1 MKTIA
6 TFFAAS
12 LITAT
17 ACLTA
22 GEVFA
27 QADTLIYAQGKIVNG
42 TTKEPVSASISY
54 QSLPY
59 GNKVGFLTGDNYK
72 FPLFDNERYEIL
84 VEAPGFA
91 PAKYMLDP
99 SEAKERIVL
108 KDVELGL
115 PTSAS
120 GHAETAHT
128 VGKVMNL
135 DNLIFEQGNA
145 KIASASFAELDEVV
159 TMLST
164 YPKMIIQLEGHTDT
178 RGDAKALLKLSQD
191 RVDAVKTYLIAKG
204 VNKSKV
210 KTKAFGGTQ
219 PLSRSNTEE
228 AHKMNRRVQVR
239 ILAN

>member
-1 MKTIA
+1 MMKTIA
-6 TFFAAS
+6 TFFA
-12 LITAT
+12 T
-17 ACLTA
+17 CLLVGSA
-22 GEVFA
+22 FA
-27 QADTLIYAQGKIVNG
+27 QEADTLVYAEGKIFNG
-42 TTKEPVSASISY
+42 TTKELITASISY

-59 GNKVGFLTGDNYK
+59 GNTVGSLNGSSYR
-72 FPLFDNERYEIL
+72 FPIFNHERYEIV

-99 SEAKERIVL
+99 AEAKNKVVM

-115 PTSAS
+115 PSSAS
-120 GHAETAHT
+120 KAAETTHT

-135 DNLIFEQGNA
+135 DNLIFQLGKA
-145 KIASASFAELDEVV
+145 KIEPASFAELDEVV
-159 TMLST
+159 KMLNT
-164 YPKMIIQLEGHTDT
+164 YPKMVIQLEGHTDT
-178 RGDAKALLKLSQD
+178 KGDPKQNLKLSQD
-191 RVDAVKTYLIAKG
+191 RVDAVKDYLITKG

-219 PLSRSNTEE
+219 PLSRSDTEE

>member
-6 TFFAAS
+6 TFFALS
-12 LITAT
+12 LIAGSTA
-17 ACLTA
+17 
-22 GEVFA
+22 FA
-27 QADTLIYAQGKIVNG
+27 QADTLIYAQGNIING

-59 GNKVGFLTGDNYK
+59 GNVVGMLKGTSYK
-72 FPLFDNERYEIL
+72 FPIFNNDRYEIM

-99 SEAKERIVL
+99 AEAKDRIVVR
-108 KDVELGL
+108 DVELGL
-115 PTSAS
+115 PTSAA
-120 GHAETAHT
+120 GHAESTHT

-135 DNLIFEQGNA
+135 DALIFEQGNA
-145 KIASASFAELDEVV
+145 KIQPASFEELDQVV
-159 TMLST
+159 KMLQT
-164 YPKMIIQLEGHTDT
+164 YPAMVIQLEGHTDV
-178 RGDAKALLKLSQD
+178 RGNANALMKLSQD
-191 RVDAVKTYLIAKG
+191 RVDAVKSYLVSKG
-204 VNKSKV
+204 VSKNKV

-219 PLSRSNTEE
+219 PLSRADTEE